1 MKSPDWNVS
10 RETVEFM
17 ENEYGSRANK
27 ASIGNVGVFSFIE
40 TGDRKGAIHGEK
52 AKFKLVPKCNWKN
65 TFLTYML

>member
-17 ENEYGSRANK
+17 ESEYGSRANK

-40 TGDRKGAIHGEK
+40 TGDRKGATHSEK
-52 AKFKLVPKCNWKN
+52 GQV
-65 TFLTYML
+65 